1 MTNSI
6 CNTVFYFLKVQQE
19 EIIRNEHTGCS
30 PEDCHTPHNLPR
42 DITNQPPL
50 LQTIQIYAVQPDAPP
65 IIKSLHNYSNERV

>member
-19 EIIRNEHTGCS
+19 EIIRNEHTGWS
-30 PEDCHTPHNLPR
+30 PEDCHTPHNIPG
-42 DITNQPPL
+42 DISNQPPL

-65 IIKSLHNYSNERV
+65 IIKSWHNYSNERV